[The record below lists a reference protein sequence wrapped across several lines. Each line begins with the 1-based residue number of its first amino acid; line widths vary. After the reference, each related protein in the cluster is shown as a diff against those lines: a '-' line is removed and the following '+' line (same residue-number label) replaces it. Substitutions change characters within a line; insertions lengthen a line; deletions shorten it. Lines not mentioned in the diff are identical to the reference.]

1 MDREMASLLA
11 APFCSFAA
19 APFASFMI
27 AEKYGSK

>member
-1 MDREMASLLA
+1 MDREMVSLLA
-11 APFCSFAA
+11 ALFCSFAA

>member
-1 MDREMASLLA
+1 MDREMVSLLA